1 MTTIIPL
8 PDHLINQIA
17 AGEMVERPA
26 NALKE
31 LIENSLD
38 AGANEICVELSGGG
52 IKLMRVSDNGSGIA
66 ASELSLALTRHAT
79 SKIANLHD
87 LEQLSTLGF
96 RGEGLASIAS
106 VSRLTLT
113 SRPSN
118 ASHAA
123 QIRAEDGNISPI
135 QGAAHPIGTTV
146 EIVELFFN
154 TPARRKF
161 LKSEATEYAH
171 CINVF
176 ERLALSHPNVAF
188 SLKNNGKNI
197 IKYPIHNQNE
207 RIQAILGTDFA
218 DAALA
223 IDSNTDTMHLY
234 GLIVK
239 PTFTKGKAEKQFCFV
254 NRRFVRD
261 KIMLHAVKQAYRDV
275 LHQQFSPAFVL
286 FLDLPT
292 QQVDVNVHPTK
303 TEVRFRDSQNIHQFI
318 FHSLDKVLA
327 KTNANHTSSVSLSL
341 KQWTNTTKST
351 PHTYQASTLTQNRLS
366 LHENQNNLRQYTKPY
381 QIDNDIN
388 IVTHPT
394 ITAQTVTPTTPDYPL
409 GFALAQ
415 LLDIY
420 ILAQNRN
427 GLILVDMHAAAE
439 RINYEKMKT
448 QRTQTGNLL
457 TQSLLVPIQLN
468 ASTEEI
474 ATCQDY
480 ANKWHE
486 FGLNLSILNK
496 HSILIHAI
504 PQILPQNNVEPVIRQ
519 ILKDL
524 AQIGI
529 SQAIQEQEN
538 TILSTLACYGSVRAG
553 RQLTLPEMN
562 ALLRDM
568 ERIPR
573 SNQCNHGRPTW
584 VQLNLNDLDAL
595 FLRGQ

>member
-17 AGEMVERPA
+17 AGEMVERPS

-38 AGANEICVELSGGG
+38 ANASEIFVELAGGG
-52 IKLMRVSDNGSGIA
+52 IKLIRVSDNGNGIV
-66 ASELSLALTRHAT
+66 SNELPLALTRHAT
-79 SKIANLHD
+79 SKITNLHD

-106 VSRLTLT
+106 VSRLSLT
-113 SRPSN
+113 SRTTN
-118 ASHAA
+118 TAHAT
-123 QIRAEDGNISPI
+123 QIRAEDGNISSI
-135 QGAAHPIGTTV
+135 HGASHPVGTTV

-176 ERLALSHPNVAF
+176 ERLALSHPNVVF

-197 IKYPIHNQNE
+197 IKYPIQNRNE
-207 RIQAILGTDFA
+207 RIQTILGADFA

-223 IDSNTDTMHLY
+223 VDSSTDTMHIY
-234 GLIVK
+234 GLITK
-239 PTFTKGKAEKQFCFV
+239 PTFTKSKTEKQFFFV
-254 NRRFVRD
+254 NGRFVRD
-261 KIMLHAVKQAYRDV
+261 KIMLHAVKQAYRDI
-275 LHQQFSPAFVL
+275 LHQQFNPAFVL

-327 KTNANHTSSVSLSL
+327 KTNANHTSSVSL
-341 KQWTNTTKST
+341 KQWTNTPQST
-351 PHTYQASTLTQNRLS
+351 SHTTYKPSISSQTHLS
-366 LHENQNNLRQYTKPY
+366 LHENQNNLRQYTQFYKT
-381 QIDNDIN
+381 DNDIN

-394 ITAQTVTPTTPDYPL
+394 PATQTTPSIAIDYPL

-415 LLDIY
+415 LLGIY
-420 ILAQNRN
+420 ILAQNHD

-439 RINYEKMKT
+439 RINYEKMKM
-448 QRTQTGNLL
+448 QRATGNLL
-457 TQSLLVPIQLN
+457 TQPLLMPIHITAN
-468 ASTEEI
+468 AEEI
-474 ATCQDY
+474 ATCRDY
-480 ANKWHE
+480 TDKWHE
-486 FGLNLSILNK
+486 FGLNLSIPNE
-496 HSILIHAI
+496 HTILVHAI
-504 PQILPQNNVEPVIRQ
+504 PQILQQNDVEKIIRQ

-524 AQIGI
+524 AHIGI
-529 SQAIQEQEN
+529 SQAIHDQEKA
-538 TILSTLACYGSVRAG
+538 ILSTLACYGSIRAG
-553 RQLTLPEMN
+553 RQLTVPEMN

-568 ERIPR
+568 EQIPR
-573 SNQCNHGRPTW
+573 TNQCNHGRPTW
-584 VQLNLNDLDAL
+584 IQLNLNDLDAL

>member
-17 AGEMVERPA
+17 AGEMVERPS

-38 AGANEICVELSGGG
+38 ANASEIFVELAGGG
-52 IKLMRVSDNGSGIA
+52 IKLIRVSDNGNGIV
-66 ASELSLALTRHAT
+66 SNELPLALTRHAT
-79 SKIANLHD
+79 SKITNLHD

-106 VSRLTLT
+106 VSRLSLT
-113 SRPSN
+113 SRTTN
-118 ASHAA
+118 TAHAT
-123 QIRAEDGNISPI
+123 QIRAEDGNISSMH
-135 QGAAHPIGTTV
+135 GASHPVGTTV

-176 ERLALSHPNVAF
+176 ERLALSHPNVVF

-197 IKYPIHNQNE
+197 IKYPIQNQNE
-207 RIQAILGTDFA
+207 RIQTILGADFA

-223 IDSNTDTMHLY
+223 VDSSTDTMHIY
-234 GLIVK
+234 GLITK
-239 PTFTKGKAEKQFCFV
+239 PTFTKSKTEKQFFFV
-254 NRRFVRD
+254 NGRFVRD
-261 KIMLHAVKQAYRDV
+261 KIMLHAVKQAYRDI
-275 LHQQFSPAFVL
+275 LHQQFNPAFVL

-327 KTNANHTSSVSLSL
+327 KTNANHTSSVSL
-341 KQWTNTTKST
+341 KQWTNTPQST
-351 PHTYQASTLTQNRLS
+351 SHTTYKPSISSQTHLS
-366 LHENQNNLRQYTKPY
+366 LHENQNNLRQYTQFYKT
-381 QIDNDIN
+381 DNDIN

-394 ITAQTVTPTTPDYPL
+394 PATQTTPSIAIDYPL

-415 LLDIY
+415 LLGIY
-420 ILAQNRN
+420 ILAQNHD

-439 RINYEKMKT
+439 RINYEKMKM
-448 QRTQTGNLL
+448 QRATGNLL
-457 TQSLLVPIQLN
+457 TQPLLMPIHITAN
-468 ASTEEI
+468 AEEI
-474 ATCQDY
+474 ATCRDY
-480 ANKWHE
+480 TDKWHE
-486 FGLNLSILNK
+486 FGLNLSIPNE
-496 HSILIHAI
+496 HTILVHAI
-504 PQILPQNNVEPVIRQ
+504 PQILQQNDVEKIIRQ

-524 AQIGI
+524 AHIGI
-529 SQAIQEQEN
+529 SQAIHDQEKA
-538 TILSTLACYGSVRAG
+538 ILSTLACYGSIRAG
-553 RQLTLPEMN
+553 RQLTVPEMN

-568 ERIPR
+568 EQIPR
-573 SNQCNHGRPTW
+573 TNQCNHGRPTW
-584 VQLNLNDLDAL
+584 IQLNLNDLDAF

>member
-17 AGEMVERPA
+17 AGEMVERPS

-38 AGANEICVELSGGG
+38 ANASEIFVELAGGG
-52 IKLMRVSDNGSGIA
+52 IKLIRVSDNGNGIV
-66 ASELSLALTRHAT
+66 SNELPLALTRHAT
-79 SKIANLHD
+79 SKITNLHD

-106 VSRLTLT
+106 VSRLSLT
-113 SRPSN
+113 SRTTN
-118 ASHAA
+118 TAHAT
-123 QIRAEDGNISPI
+123 QIRAEDGNISSI
-135 QGAAHPIGTTV
+135 HGASHPVGTTV

-176 ERLALSHPNVAF
+176 ERLALSHPNVVF

-197 IKYPIHNQNE
+197 IKYPIQNRNE
-207 RIQAILGTDFA
+207 RIQTILGADFA

-223 IDSNTDTMHLY
+223 VDSSTDTMHIY
-234 GLIVK
+234 GLITK
-239 PTFTKGKAEKQFCFV
+239 PTFTKSKTEKQFFFV
-254 NRRFVRD
+254 NGRFVRD
-261 KIMLHAVKQAYRDV
+261 KIMLHAVKQAYRDI
-275 LHQQFSPAFVL
+275 LHQQFNPAFVL

-327 KTNANHTSSVSLSL
+327 KTNANHTSSVSL
-341 KQWTNTTKST
+341 KQWTNTPQST
-351 PHTYQASTLTQNRLS
+351 SHTTYKPSISSQTHLS
-366 LHENQNNLRQYTKPY
+366 LHENQNNLRQYTQFYKT
-381 QIDNDIN
+381 DNDIN

-394 ITAQTVTPTTPDYPL
+394 PATQTTPSIAIDYPL

-415 LLDIY
+415 LLGIY
-420 ILAQNRN
+420 ILAQNHD

-439 RINYEKMKT
+439 RINYEKMKM
-448 QRTQTGNLL
+448 QRATGNLL
-457 TQSLLVPIQLN
+457 TQPLLMPIHITAN
-468 ASTEEI
+468 AEEI
-474 ATCQDY
+474 ATCRDY
-480 ANKWHE
+480 TDKWHE
-486 FGLNLSILNK
+486 FGLNLSIPNE
-496 HSILIHAI
+496 HTILVHAI
-504 PQILPQNNVEPVIRQ
+504 PQILQQNDVEKIIRQ

-524 AQIGI
+524 AHIGI
-529 SQAIQEQEN
+529 SQAIHDQEKA
-538 TILSTLACYGSVRAG
+538 ILSTLACYGSIRAG
-553 RQLTLPEMN
+553 RQLTVPEMN

-568 ERIPR
+568 EQIPR
-573 SNQCNHGRPTW
+573 TNQCNHGRPTW
-584 VQLNLNDLDAL
+584 IQLNLNDLDAF

>member
-17 AGEMVERPA
+17 AGEMVERPS

-38 AGANEICVELSGGG
+38 ANASEIFVELAGGG
-52 IKLMRVSDNGSGIA
+52 IKLIRVSDNGNGIV
-66 ASELSLALTRHAT
+66 SNELPLALTRHAT
-79 SKIANLHD
+79 SKITNLHD

-106 VSRLTLT
+106 VSRLSLT
-113 SRPSN
+113 SRTTN
-118 ASHAA
+118 TAHAT
-123 QIRAEDGNISPI
+123 QIRAEDGNISSMH
-135 QGAAHPIGTTV
+135 GASHPVGTTV

-176 ERLALSHPNVAF
+176 ERLALSHPNVVF

-197 IKYPIHNQNE
+197 IKYPIQNRNE
-207 RIQAILGTDFA
+207 RIQTILGADFA

-223 IDSNTDTMHLY
+223 VDSSTDTMHIY
-234 GLIVK
+234 GLITK
-239 PTFTKGKAEKQFCFV
+239 PTFTKSKTEKQFFFV
-254 NRRFVRD
+254 NGRFVRD
-261 KIMLHAVKQAYRDV
+261 KIMLHAVKQAYRDI
-275 LHQQFSPAFVL
+275 LHQQFNPAFVL

-327 KTNANHTSSVSLSL
+327 KTNANHTSSVSL
-341 KQWTNTTKST
+341 KQWTNTPQST
-351 PHTYQASTLTQNRLS
+351 SHTTYKPSISSQTHLS
-366 LHENQNNLRQYTKPY
+366 LHENQNNLRQYTQFYKT
-381 QIDNDIN
+381 DNDIN

-394 ITAQTVTPTTPDYPL
+394 PATQTTPSIAIDYPL

-415 LLDIY
+415 LLGIY
-420 ILAQNRN
+420 ILAQNHD

-439 RINYEKMKT
+439 RINYEKMKM
-448 QRTQTGNLL
+448 QRATGNLL
-457 TQSLLVPIQLN
+457 TQPLLMPIHITAN
-468 ASTEEI
+468 AEEI
-474 ATCQDY
+474 ATCRDY
-480 ANKWHE
+480 TDKWHE
-486 FGLNLSILNK
+486 FGLNLSIPNE
-496 HSILIHAI
+496 HTILVHAI
-504 PQILPQNNVEPVIRQ
+504 PQILQQNDVEKIIRQ

-524 AQIGI
+524 AHIGI
-529 SQAIQEQEN
+529 SQAIHDQEKA
-538 TILSTLACYGSVRAG
+538 ILSTLACYGSIRAG
-553 RQLTLPEMN
+553 RQLTVPEMN

-568 ERIPR
+568 EQIPR
-573 SNQCNHGRPTW
+573 TNQCNHGRPTW
-584 VQLNLNDLDAL
+584 IQLNLNDLDAF